1 MNKITN
7 ILFVGVGGQGTI
19 LASNILS
26 YGLLNAG
33 YDVKMSEVHGM
44 AQRGGSVSTQIRFG
58 NKVYSPLISKNEA
71 DIILAFEKIE
81 AARWLDY
88 MNPEGHLI
96 INDHEIYPIT
106 VLAGETKYPE
116 DILNNIKEKV
126 NNCIIFDATKKAIEL
141 GNSKIQNLILLGV
154 LIGLLKIKNID
165 WEKIIKDTLPEKIVS
180 INLKAFNLGYSIA
193 QKS

>member
-58 NKVYSPLISKNEA
+58 NKVHSPLISKNEA

-88 MNPEGHLI
+88 MNPEGYLI

-116 DILNNIKEKV
+116 DIISNIKEKV
-126 NNCIIFDATKKAIEL
+126 NKCIIFDATKKAIEL
-141 GNSKIQNLILLGV
+141 GSPKIQNMILLGV
-154 LIGLLKIKNID
+154 LIGLLKLKNID